1 VSKATHYVVAGEN
14 PGTKVERARAA
25 GVPVLTED
33 EFLALLGHE

>member
-14 PGTKVERARAA
+14 PGSKADKARTA

-33 EFLALLGHE
+33 EFFALIA